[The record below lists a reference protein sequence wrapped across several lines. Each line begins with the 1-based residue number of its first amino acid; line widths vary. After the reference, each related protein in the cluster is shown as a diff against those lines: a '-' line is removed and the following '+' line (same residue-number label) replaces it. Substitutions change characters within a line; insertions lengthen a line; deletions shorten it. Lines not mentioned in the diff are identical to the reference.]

1 MLSSRR
7 TVSFVG
13 LALVGLG
20 ACALP
25 AQAQEGFGDVRIKC
39 HTVIVDVP
47 PNMHPGFTVCP
58 PA

>member
-1 MLSSRR
+1 MLTPRR
-7 TVSFVG
+7 TVSLIG
-13 LALVGLG
+13 LAVTALA

-25 AQAQEGFGDVRIKC
+25 AQAQESGDRIKC